1 MSKGLI
7 EKIKLTP
14 DFEDGKTHQL
24 FEKIGDIKEQGF
36 VTKEQAIQI
45 LKWKSPRPLRHY
57 ETNSDKD
64 FREISKLA
72 FESKEEK
79 VRMHILTAL
88 NGVNYPAAS
97 AILMFYDRTQY
108 PIIDIRVWK
117 QLYKAGLVT
126 TNARGQGFRL
136 KEWEKYLEIIRAFA
150 KSTNLTARQVEKRLF
165 DIDKNEQ
172 VGNLCKTPKK

>member
-1 MSKGLI
+1 
-7 EKIKLTP
+7 
-14 DFEDGKTHQL
+14 
-24 FEKIGDIKEQGF
+24 
-36 VTKEQAIQI
+36 
-45 LKWKSPRPLRHY
+45 
-57 ETNSDKD
+57 
-64 FREISKLA
+64 
-72 FESKEEK
+72 
-79 VRMHILTAL
+79 MHILTAL

-126 TNARGQGFRL
+126 TNARGQSFRL
-136 KEWEKYLEIIRAFA
+136 KEWEKYLEIIRTLA

-172 VGNLCKTPKK
+172 VGNLYKTPKK